1 MVAPESTRELL
12 MFVPKHVLLVPALLV
27 SAFALGVTG
36 PAAAQGQAGGLTEEM
51 NRGLQMSPLNQV
63 VLPMYATAEECG
75 ATDRQLA
82 ALKRKFRDGSP
93 ELPAPMPGNIF
104 DEFFD
109 RNLPAARTK
118 VEARMAGMSAAQRT
132 SACNQL
138 ILPES

>member
-1 MVAPESTRELL
+1 
-12 MFVPKHVLLVPALLV
+12 MFVPKHALLGPALLV
-27 SAFALGVTG
+27 SALALGLAG
-36 PAAAQGQAGGLTEEM
+36 PAAAHGQAGGLTEEM

-63 VLPMYATAEECG
+63 VLPMHATAEECG

-82 ALKRKFRDGSP
+82 AIKRQFRDGTP
-93 ELPAPMPGNIF
+93 QLPATMPGNIF

-118 VEARMAGMSAAQRT
+118 VQARMAGMSAGQRT

-138 ILPES
+138 VLPES